1 MGKNTIIL
9 ESFSM
14 VNLEDYF
21 KEFNTEIAKYQWP
34 DTFESVDDARSLL
47 QDFIDEM
54 NNGEMLFYS
63 IKSEDG
69 RFIGSVEVHGLSEEC
84 PELGVWVIE
93 SEQHKGYAYEALSMA
108 LDKAFTDFGKD
119 KFYYEA
125 DIRNIGSTKLLQ
137 KFENSYEII
146 KKGLDETV
154 TDSGK
159 ELKLQGYVMRRKHS

>member
-1 MGKNTIIL
+1 MKNTIKL
-9 ESFSM
+9 EPFSM

-34 DTFESVDDARSLL
+34 DPFESVDDARNLL

-84 PELGVWVIE
+84 P
-93 SEQHKGYAYEALSMA
+93 
-108 LDKAFTDFGKD
+108 
-119 KFYYEA
+119 
-125 DIRNIGSTKLLQ
+125 DI
-137 KFENSYEII
+137 
-146 KKGLDETV
+146 
-154 TDSGK
+154 SGR
-159 ELKLQGYVMRRKHS
+159 QSDRR